1 MKDWKKYITEVK
13 NVHSKEDLITNL
25 RASRG
30 LNSDNPNQDSS
41 QTEEEDT
48 LDYEKKELEYVN
60 TELAKQTHK
69 SNKKVK
75 SLKKKLKKLKGKVS
89 DLEDEKDE
97 LESQLDQ
104 QGSEDETEETSE
116 DNSGEEAPEGEEGES
131 SNEEQGGEEGE
142 VEDKEG
148 EESEESEESEEEEKG
163 LNYDDDLDS
172 VVDLGG
178 KKKRNESLERLING
192 PMNILMEAI
201 ENGAKFED
209 NYIWWDK
216 YPCYFA
222 YVVSP
227 EQKGVVVLKG
237 SHDLHVVGSGF
248 TKKELEDCMK
258 CLADN
263 LPSNV
268 KEISSHGGISPGGI
282 NVLLRLKDYG
292 WTLTGTETGDDHYWC
307 AEIDEEKFVSW
318 ISKAENEDYWEETG
332 ETTGDFL
339 KDTRPKVPVMKRG

>member
-1 MKDWKKYITEVK
+1 MKNWKAYITEVK
-13 NVHSKEDLITNL
+13 HVHSKEDLVASL
-25 RASRG
+25 RAARG
-30 LNSDNPNQDSS
+30 QNSDNPSQD
-41 QTEEEDT
+41 TEDT
-48 LDYEKKELEYVN
+48 EKEDTVDYEKKELEYVN

-75 SLKKKLKKLKGKVS
+75 SLKKKIKKLKTDIS
-89 DLEDEKDE
+89 DLEDENEE
-97 LESQLDQ
+97 LEAQIDQ
-104 QGSEDETEETSE
+104 QEPAEEPQEASEEETQEEPQEETENEPE
-116 DNSGEEAPEGEEGES
+116 EGENEGEEGEEKAET
-131 SNEEQGGEEGE
+131 EEP
-142 VEDKEG
+142 
-148 EESEESEESEEEEKG
+148 EEKG
-163 LNYDDDLDS
+163 LNYDDDLDA

-178 KKKRNESLERLING
+178 KKKKKNESLERLING
-192 PMNILMEAI
+192 PMEALFEAI

-227 EQKGVVVLKG
+227 KQKGIVILKG

-258 CLADN
+258 CLTDN

-292 WTLTGTETGDDHYWC
+292 WTLAGTESGDDHYWC
-307 AEIDEEKFVSW
+307 ARIDEEKFVKW
-318 ISKAENEDYWEETG
+318 ISKVENEDYWEETG

-339 KDTRPKVPVMKRG
+339 KDTRPQVPVMMRG